1 MKILGVKGLGGLWA
15 LKREQY
21 ISVKLFIQA
30 SKL

>member
-1 MKILGVKGLGGLWA
+1 LGGLWA